1 MPFSRSKSVE
11 FLFHQLPFKFLWYT
25 GKVLL
30 ARLVHLC
37 SGFTKSTIF
46 CDGLAQTTKFTKLT
60 IFCRT
65 KSGAADLTTDSS
77 LLCKITTHDPQSGA
91 VDLTI
96 LREIAKHKK
105 IPVFFA
111 ILSQLFSKCYGDKN
125 TSSKRCCR
133 YAFFYN
139 RSASCKFWKQKE
151 KH

>member
-1 MPFSRSKSVE
+1 MPFSRSKSIE

-60 IFCRT
+60 IFRRT
-65 KSGAADLTTDSS
+65 KSGAADLTTDSP
-77 LLCKITTHDPQSGA
+77 LLCKIKTHDPQRGT

-96 LREIAKHKK
+96 LTEIAKLKNFTF
-105 IPVFFA
+105 FFA

-125 TSSKRCCR
+125 TSSNRRCR

-139 RSASCKFWKQKE
+139 RSASCKFWKEKE